1 MHAVGLGSSVSTA
14 ELALL
19 QEKVIMTRLSFI
31 RMRHRYS
38 VQQSIFLFSKK
49 KGIYFVPISPSSWG
63 SVGNTWFG
71 VSFKGKLVS
80 VGWAV
85 SSPDAVWVSAGLTRH
100 PFRASAHPP
109 QAEVPPPSALYS
121 AYWVSS
127 RFLRGGWELIV
138 GSWRAPPALGKMR
151 SFLEMKLDMLGKKA
165 KGYPCTWLKYGR
177 FTSIPSGLG
186 WSPRALQ
193 WDDQKGS

>member
-1 MHAVGLGSSVSTA
+1 M
-14 ELALL
+14 
-19 QEKVIMTRLSFI
+19 
-31 RMRHRYS
+31 
-38 VQQSIFLFSKK
+38 
-49 KGIYFVPISPSSWG
+49 
-63 SVGNTWFG
+63 
-71 VSFKGKLVS
+71 
-80 VGWAV
+80 
-85 SSPDAVWVSAGLTRH
+85 SSPDAVWVSAGLTCH

-109 QAEVPPPSALYS
+109 LAEVPPPSALYS

-193 WDDQKGS
+193 WDDQRAHSHPAPWADDYTALRSPHFMHFGTQGLIKSIFSNMWKRTQVFYLFL